1 MRGGIFLGKMPL
13 GLKLSVKSGIETA
26 HIDAERTGETQRIG
40 GRHRTAAMRAAEQA
54 LIPSPPQPEEEDL
67 IELKGPLGRL
77 PVELE
82 VAVPAREFRV
92 RNLLALGPGK
102 LIETQWAHGEDLPLA
117 AGNVQLAWSEFEV
130 VDAQLAVRIT
140 RLA

>member
-1 MRGGIFLGKMPL
+1 MATAQPL
-13 GLKLSVKSGIETA
+13 PAPPTQPVERPKAGTGNETA
-26 HIDAERTGETQRIG
+26 TER
-40 GRHRTAAMRAAEQA
+40 A
-54 LIPSPPQPEEEDL
+54 LVPSSPQPEEEDL
-67 IELKGPLGRL
+67 IELRGPIGRL

-92 RNLLALGPGK
+92 RNLLALEDGQ
-102 LIETQWAHGEDLPLA
+102 LIETQWAQGEDLPLA
-117 AGNVQLAWSEFEV
+117 AGSVQLAWSEFEV